1 MTKENNTNAIA
12 PLSSGEGRGG
22 EVITSDT
29 VTMSAEGQSTDTSS
43 WGNKVR
49 MGTLALMTALAPSA
63 TTTTITLGGTGLVAT
78 MASCG
83 DKDKDPNP
91 EEIPLTAEE
100 KLFASA
106 FDPTNQKLIDKGWV
120 KPSIL
125 DGKPVVV
132 VPVSP
137 VPNNTNFTEAFKG
150 FMDIEI
156 RLINAKTGQYSIT
169 PIINKSSLEKIF
181 TKASEINPGKPFYYL
196 TLVNEAING
205 DIKRNL
211 MSGVSVADRDDNNPA
226 TPTPYLLQLPIRFT
240 LDEFAKYNSFSIDKS
255 KSFDL
260 TRSES
265 FKMIMDVDLWGRG

>member
-1 MTKENNTNAIA
+1 M
-12 PLSSGEGRGG
+12 
-22 EVITSDT
+22 
-29 VTMSAEGQSTDTSS
+29 
-43 WGNKVR
+43 
-49 MGTLALMTALAPSA
+49 
-63 TTTTITLGGTGLVAT
+63 
-78 MASCG
+78 
-83 DKDKDPNP
+83 
-91 EEIPLTAEE
+91 
-100 KLFASA
+100 
-106 FDPTNQKLIDKGWV
+106 
-120 KPSIL
+120 
-125 DGKPVVV
+125 VV

-265 FKMIMDVDLWGRG
+265 FKMIMDVDFMGEGKLDTVVYSINPSEEALKVVQN

>member
-1 MTKENNTNAIA
+1 
-12 PLSSGEGRGG
+12 
-22 EVITSDT
+22 
-29 VTMSAEGQSTDTSS
+29 
-43 WGNKVR
+43 
-49 MGTLALMTALAPSA
+49 MGTRSHDGSHCA

-169 PIINKSSLEKIF
+169 PIINKSSLGKIF
-181 TKASEINPGKPFYYL
+181 TKASEIDPRETFL
-196 TLVNEAING
+196 L
-205 DIKRNL
+205 
-211 MSGVSVADRDDNNPA
+211 
-226 TPTPYLLQLPIRFT
+226 PYT
-240 LDEFAKYNSFSIDKS
+240 S
-255 KSFDL
+255 K
-260 TRSES
+260 
-265 FKMIMDVDLWGRG
+265 